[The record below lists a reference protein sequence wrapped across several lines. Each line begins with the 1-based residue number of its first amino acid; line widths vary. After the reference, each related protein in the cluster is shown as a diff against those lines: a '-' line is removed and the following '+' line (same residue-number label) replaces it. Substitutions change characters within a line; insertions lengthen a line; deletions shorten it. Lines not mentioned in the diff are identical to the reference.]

1 LEQLQKPDRWIALF
15 ATLADAEA
23 ALHALQAAGVPY
35 PALQLGAH
43 TAAELEQL
51 TPSEREQLADINAPA
66 RFWSIAI
73 TMEPQWRDKALA
85 ALRERR
91 PFALGNLPTLDNWR
105 DDTERGAIAW
115 RHYVF
120 ETSAATDA
128 VGEHAGETG
137 TTGIISSGVF
147 AEGAL
152 AEGNPP
158 ARALAVG
165 DQRQSDADTP
175 PTGDTM
181 RPKVSKDRS
190 RPETELTDR

>member
-1 LEQLQKPDRWIALF
+1 LERPQKPDTWIALF
-15 ATLADAEA
+15 AALADAEA

-35 PALQLGAH
+35 PAFQLGAH
-43 TAAELEQL
+43 TQAELERL
-51 TPSEREQLADINAPA
+51 TPEERGQLAGTNAPA
-66 RFWSIAI
+66 QFWSIAI

-85 ALRERR
+85 ALRERQ
-91 PFALGNLPTLDNWR
+91 PFALGSLPTLDNRR

-128 VGEHAGETG
+128 IGEHAGETG

-158 ARALAVG
+158 ASALAVG
-165 DQRQSDADTP
+165 DQRESDTDTP
-175 PTGDTM
+175 PTSDAL
-181 RPKVSKDRS
+181 RPNVSKQRS
-190 RPETELTDR
+190 RPETKLTNQ

>member
-1 LEQLQKPDRWIALF
+1 LERPEKPDTWIALF
-15 ATLADAEA
+15 AKLADAEA
-23 ALHALQAAGVPY
+23 ALHALQAVGVPY
-35 PALQLGAH
+35 PALRLGAH

-51 TPSEREQLADINAPA
+51 TPAEREQLARIDVPA
-66 RFWSIAI
+66 QFWSIAV
-73 TMEPQWRDKALA
+73 TLEPQWHDQALA
-85 ALRERR
+85 VLREHR
-91 PFALGNLPTLDNWR
+91 PFALGNLPTLDNRR

-158 ARALAVG
+158 AHALAMG
-165 DQRQSDADTP
+165 DQRRSDADTP
-175 PTGDTM
+175 PTSDTM
-181 RPKVSKDRS
+181 QPKVSTDRS
-190 RPETELTDR
+190 RPETELTDQ

>member
-1 LEQLQKPDRWIALF
+1 LERPQKPDTWIALF

-23 ALHALQAAGVPY
+23 ALHDLQAAGVPY

-43 TAAELEQL
+43 TQAELEQL
-51 TPSEREQLADINAPA
+51 TPVEREQLAGINAPA
-66 RFWSIAI
+66 QFWSIAI
-73 TMEPQWRDKALA
+73 SMEPQWRDKALA
-85 ALRERR
+85 ALRQRQ
-91 PFALGNLPTLDNWR
+91 PFALGSLPTLDNRR

-128 VGEHAGETG
+128 IGEHAGETG

-158 ARALAVG
+158 AHALAVG
-165 DQRQSDADTP
+165 DQRQSNADTP

-181 RPKVSKDRS
+181 QPEVSKERS
-190 RPETELTDR
+190 RPETKLTDR

>member
-1 LEQLQKPDRWIALF
+1 MWIALF
-15 ATLADAEA
+15 AALADAEA
-23 ALHALQAAGVPY
+23 ALHAVQAAGAPY

-43 TAAELEQL
+43 TAAELERL
-51 TPSEREQLADINAPA
+51 SPEERDQLAGIDAPA
-66 RFWSIAI
+66 QFWSIAI
-73 TMEPQWRDKALA
+73 TLEPQWRDKALA
-85 ALRERR
+85 VLREHR
-91 PFALGNLPTLDNWR
+91 PIVLGSLPTLDNRR

-128 VGEHAGETG
+128 VGETG
-137 TTGIISSGVF
+137 MTGIISSGVF

-152 AEGNPP
+152 AEGNSP
-158 ARALAVG
+158 AHALAAG

-175 PTGDTM
+175 PTSDTM

-190 RPETELTDR
+190 RPETELTD

>member
-1 LEQLQKPDRWIALF
+1 LERPQQPDRWIALF

-23 ALHALQAAGVPY
+23 ALHALQAAGTPY
-35 PALQLGAH
+35 PALQMSAH
-43 TAAELEQL
+43 TEAELAHL
-51 TPSEREQLADINAPA
+51 TPEEHDRLVGIKAPPQ
-66 RFWSIAI
+66 FWSIAI

-85 ALRERR
+85 ALRERE
-91 PFALGNLPTLDNWR
+91 PFALGSLPTLDNRR

-137 TTGIISSGVF
+137 MTGIISSGVF

-158 ARALAVG
+158 AHALAVG
-165 DQRQSDADTP
+165 DQSRSDADTP
-175 PTGDTM
+175 PTSDTKQ
-181 RPKVSKDRS
+181 PEVSKDRS
-190 RPETELTDR
+190 RPETKLTDQ